1 MSETISRIAKSEA
14 AADKAAAQR
23 EAANEAAAI
32 AAITTAENLP
42 DLPPVIQGVEDAI
55 DSKAAA
61 KAAADEAVIAK
72 AADPKATLSNADS
85 RRLARILREM
95 PDAIL
100 AGHLDAIKGK
110 RSPLGS
116 AVRTERDR
124 RALAASKAAK
134 PADKPAGKAKP
145 APAKAKQDKPAKPAT
160 EKPDAKVVAMWNE
173 PVAMTARAR
182 RHEIA
187 VALNLRGKIA
197 GILRRNG
204 LDADRL
210 PNPLPTEPE
219 TAETPA
225 EQ

>member
-124 RALAASKAAK
+124 RALATKQ
-134 PADKPAGKAKP
+134 ADKPAAKAKP

-160 EKPDAKVVAMWNE
+160 EKPDAKVIAMWNE